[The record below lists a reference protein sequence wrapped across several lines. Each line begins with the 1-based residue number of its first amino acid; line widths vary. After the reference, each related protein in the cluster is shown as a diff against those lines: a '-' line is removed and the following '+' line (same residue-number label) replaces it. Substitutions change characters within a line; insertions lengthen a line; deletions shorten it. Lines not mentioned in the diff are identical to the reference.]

1 MTGEQVSRYI
11 ELMDRRMFILVH
23 YGIDWKPEYGPEL
36 QQIDREL
43 ARLRP
48 QVEQEHRRRE
58 LIKCRNNS

>member
-11 ELMDRRMFILVH
+11 ELMDRRRFILLH